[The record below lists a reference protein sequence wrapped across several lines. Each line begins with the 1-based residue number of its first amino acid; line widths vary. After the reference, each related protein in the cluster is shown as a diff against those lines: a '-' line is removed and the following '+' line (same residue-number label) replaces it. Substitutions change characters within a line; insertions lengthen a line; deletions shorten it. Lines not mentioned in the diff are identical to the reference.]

1 MSTKK
6 VKNAS
11 ESAKV
16 NKGFGTGTKP
26 TVSVVE
32 KKEVEKVGDLV
43 DTIGSTLEVTT
54 TTEVANTSDLV
65 NAVVPDNSE
74 DLIDPDLDVDFSFG
88 RAQKGFRTK
97 PARTERSRT
106 NQYKDKPTVYI
117 AGSKHELVKLDKA
130 PKTPSRASYYR
141 ESDNPI
147 DLKDGPGQRYS
158 PDNLITKEPIQW
170 YHASLPEI
178 DLYVTQGSE
187 VTIDERIMPSYGWEG
202 EEGDW
207 IEPVEGKKPQLY
219 VIGSVLK
226 CRSISIGSSLEVN
239 NSFLE
244 TTGHIDGVCSKVS
257 GSRINIKDSID
268 IYSSSLYNC
277 CIEGC
282 NRLAVRNS
290 RYLRLLNLSGFDT
303 ISLIKVGC
311 NGTFRINCGWSSV
324 PGLNLDIADIQLVD
338 FAASFHD
345 FNTVFAKQFGAA
357 KPWMGNG
364 LQIRRRTDYGYFSG
378 SQPVAF
384 VRAGAY
390 NIATSNSLY
399 LAEEIDQVSF
409 PKEKKE
415 LGYQPQFGVGLRPYG
430 EGYSALEDN
439 SYTMGLRGGKLWEK
453 ARKDCFSNPNHSGS
467 KRPIGMIGDNLI
479 QSLVEQIKSRVK
491 LYVELAVL
499 TEV

>member
-16 NKGFGTGTKP
+16 NKGFGAGTKP
-26 TVSVVE
+26 TVTVVE
-32 KKEVEKVGDLV
+32 KKEVEKVSDLV
-43 DTIGSTLEVTT
+43 DTVDAKLEVSVPVKV
-54 TTEVANTSDLV
+54 EADTSADI
-65 NAVVPDNSE
+65 E
-74 DLIDPDLDVDFSFG
+74 TDVDFTFG
-88 RAQKGFRTK
+88 GRSLRVHGNK
-97 PARTERSRT
+97 PKPERTERSRT
-106 NQYKDKPTVYI
+106 NQYKDEPTVYI
-117 AGSKHELVKLDKA
+117 AGSKRELVKLDKA
-130 PKTPSRASYYR
+130 PKTPGRSYYYR

-147 DLKDGPGQRYS
+147 DLKDAAGQRYS

-187 VTIDERIMPSYGWEG
+187 VTIDERVMLSHGWEG

-207 IEPVEGKKPQLY
+207 IEPVEGKKPVLY

-226 CRSISIGSSLEVN
+226 CRSISVGSSLEVN

-277 CIEGC
+277 CIEGS
-282 NRLAVRNS
+282 NRLMVRNS
-290 RYLRLLNLSGFDT
+290 RYLRLLNLSGFDNINLT
-303 ISLIKVGC
+303 KVGC

-338 FAASFHD
+338 FVATFHN
-345 FNTVFAKQFGAA
+345 FNTVFAKQFGDA

-364 LQIRRRTDYGYFSG
+364 LQIHRRTDYGYFSG

-384 VRAGAY
+384 VRAGVY

-415 LGYQPQFGVGLRPYG
+415 LTYQPQFGVGLRPYG
-430 EGYSALEDN
+430 EGYSSLSDDN
-439 SYTMGLRGGKLWEK
+439 SYTMGMRGGKLWEK
-453 ARKDCFSNPNHSGS
+453 ARKDCFNNPNRVDT
-467 KRPIGMIGDNLI
+467 KRPIGIIGDNLI
-479 QSLVEQIKSRVK
+479 QSLVDQIKSRVK
-491 LYVELAVL
+491 LYVEMAVL